1 MKHLTLLNGATL
13 RSEGQ
18 IAEEFFVV
26 HASHAQAKHDLDT
39 LKTVIK
45 ENDAF
50 AWYRHGISVKDQP
63 TLKFDKAG
71 AIALLEKLGATQKQI
86 AKLTTIGSAPRVDKA
101 K

>member
-1 MKHLTLLNGATL
+1 MKNLTLLNGTTL

-18 IAEEFFVV
+18 LAEEFFVV

-39 LKTVIK
+39 LKTAIK
-45 ENDAF
+45 ANDAF
-50 AWYRHGISVKDQP
+50 EWYRHGISLKDQP
-63 TLKFDKAG
+63 TTKFDKAG
-71 AIALLEKLGATQKQI
+71 AIALLEKLGATDKQI